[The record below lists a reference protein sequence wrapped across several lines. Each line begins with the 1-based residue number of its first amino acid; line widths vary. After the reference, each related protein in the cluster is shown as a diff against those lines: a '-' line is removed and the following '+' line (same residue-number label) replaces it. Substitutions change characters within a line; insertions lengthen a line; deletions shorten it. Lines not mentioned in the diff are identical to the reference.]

1 MLYIQQF
8 QYNRQDYLR
17 QYQRIHLLVNEN
29 FLLSSNQYNKKFPHI
44 SRPTTLN
51 VGYSHNQT
59 LFFLPSI
66 TSLNMD
72 DVRSQSASL
81 WSDHASNKSTIEHRT
96 KTGNKD
102 SMANLHKSSIAD
114 YNKKISNENNEKF
127 STFTRRQVYSNVYRL
142 AQSTT
147 IGNQLSTS
155 VLLPNSIPTKSD
167 RPTTAPLIFEKN
179 IHKTVSEKFKSAMLS
194 RSPTPLRNARLIDSS
209 DIYDN
214 STNSLYYEVKST
226 VFKNDNPFM
235 QQSSHI
241 NTNSCHNFLDSPIDT
256 NSHNTTTINND
267 DESQIHYRSSQYEI
281 NGFQHIAKL
290 GSWQR
295 SSKNREIVSCEKSKE
310 IEHEEE
316 ISKDIDQPSLNSS
329 SSSTTTI
336 YKYKSPFSE
345 EYDNIISLYAQ
356 CQTNNNINEFNLRDF
371 YRDVKTQFEPETNT
385 KPVFEKCL
393 KLARLQANTIKWEQR
408 RRQNLIIYNRLI
420 KNGTFDNNIL
430 NSNGIYSSKINNE
443 KDIRDINELKRE
455 LRCNECKRLA
465 CLGNCAP
472 GNEYHQYKR
481 FPFSSLSNIR
491 DQNRT
496 RLNLR
501 TQRSTIDLRPYTTQQ
516 TTRETKFK
524 FEQTNTNPIVVV
536 PLMENELQT
545 KRSHKKLTHRYLS
558 NKSLRSQRRETL
570 TVISTP
576 KISS

>member
-102 SMANLHKSSIAD
+102 SMTNLHKSSIAD

-194 RSPTPLRNARLIDSS
+194 R
-209 DIYDN
+209 
-214 STNSLYYEVKST
+214 
-226 VFKNDNPFM
+226 
-235 QQSSHI
+235 
-241 NTNSCHNFLDSPIDT
+241 
-256 NSHNTTTINND
+256 
-267 DESQIHYRSSQYEI
+267 
-281 NGFQHIAKL
+281 
-290 GSWQR
+290 
-295 SSKNREIVSCEKSKE
+295 IV
-310 IEHEEE
+310 
-316 ISKDIDQPSLNSS
+316 
-329 SSSTTTI
+329 
-336 YKYKSPFSE
+336 
-345 EYDNIISLYAQ
+345 
-356 CQTNNNINEFNLRDF
+356 QT
-371 YRDVKTQFEPETNT
+371 
-385 KPVFEKCL
+385 
-393 KLARLQANTIKWEQR
+393 
-408 RRQNLIIYNRLI
+408 
-420 KNGTFDNNIL
+420 
-430 NSNGIYSSKINNE
+430 
-443 KDIRDINELKRE
+443 
-455 LRCNECKRLA
+455 
-465 CLGNCAP
+465 
-472 GNEYHQYKR
+472 
-481 FPFSSLSNIR
+481 
-491 DQNRT
+491 
-496 RLNLR
+496 
-501 TQRSTIDLRPYTTQQ
+501 
-516 TTRETKFK
+516 
-524 FEQTNTNPIVVV
+524 
-536 PLMENELQT
+536 
-545 KRSHKKLTHRYLS
+545 
-558 NKSLRSQRRETL
+558 
-570 TVISTP
+570 
-576 KISS
+576 